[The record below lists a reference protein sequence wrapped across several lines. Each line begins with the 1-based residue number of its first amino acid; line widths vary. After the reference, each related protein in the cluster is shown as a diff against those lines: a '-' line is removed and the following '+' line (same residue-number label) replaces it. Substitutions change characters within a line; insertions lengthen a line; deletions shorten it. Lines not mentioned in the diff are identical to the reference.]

1 MRISGMVCLF
11 CAVALCILSA
21 APAVQ
26 AEGDKIYYGIEMGGV
41 LCGYSEIDTSSVAED
56 GAELLVLKQKSFLMI
71 SALGSEFNADL
82 RFTYRIDPATG
93 MFVYHDS
100 DITQGQTRLGSVI
113 HVRGDTAHFTASDE
127 SRTIAVALPP
137 DAVLENTIF
146 FTHLKRD
153 FVDRGLNEQKYQVYE
168 VRDAEIQETTYTK
181 VGAER
186 LEMAGKDYD
195 AVILEELNHKTGL
208 KLKWWIDSGTG
219 QLLKAIHPNDRM
231 SYLADASVVRKIE
244 IATLD
249 DAILSK
255 TNVSI
260 ADVQGITYMK
270 VRASIEPTGLW
281 ITPESLNVPGQ
292 SFTGKVEDN
301 LVEGVFE
308 IEHERYEGSGAP
320 PFPPDFSSDELPAEY
335 LEPAHFIESDDEVLI
350 DKAMEITEGSSDSWE
365 AACRLSEWVAENISY
380 SIPGGG
386 TARKTYDLRAGEC
399 GAHSMLLAA
408 FCRAVGIPARV
419 VWGCMYV
426 PNAGGSF
433 GQHGWSEI
441 YMGDA
446 GWITVDAT
454 AMETDYV
461 DSGHIRVGELR
472 SAATALNP
480 REMEVLDYRVGTGES
495 SEADLATLERFEPYV
510 GDYTNKSSGRKV
522 KIAVEDGSL
531 TVDIQDQMK
540 LAFNDPDEEGKW
552 YCKLA
557 GHVFC
562 TFEED
567 ESGEVSELKIHEMV
581 TMHRQSGA
589 DSTDAG
595 APEEIRP
602 YLGKYFLAAA
612 NAVFT
617 VIHHEGGLAIE
628 DPLNKETIRLQP
640 PDGEGRWVD
649 EYNKNAASFEFDDEG
664 NVTALVIDVAATFS
678 R

>member
-1 MRISGMVCLF
+1 MRISGITCLI
-11 CAVALCILSA
+11 CAVALFVLPA
-21 APAVQ
+21 APAARGEEVR
-26 AEGDKIYYGIEMGGV
+26 IYYGIEMGGV
-41 LCGYSEIDTSSVAED
+41 LCGYSEIDTSSVVED
-56 GAELLVLKQKSFLMI
+56 GVGLLLLKQRSFLML

-82 RFTYRIDPATG
+82 KFTYRIDPATG
-93 MFVYHDS
+93 MFIYHDS
-100 DITQGQTRLGSVI
+100 DITQGSARLGSVVHI
-113 HVRGDTAHFTASDE
+113 RGDTAYFTSSNE
-127 SRTIAVALPP
+127 NRPTAVALPP

-146 FTHLKRD
+146 FSHLKRD
-153 FVDRGLNEQKYQVYE
+153 FVDRGLNEQKYPVYE

-186 LEMAGKDYD
+186 LELAGKNYD

-208 KLKWWIDSGTG
+208 KLKWWIDLDTG
-219 QLLKAIHPNDRM
+219 QLLKAMHPNDRM
-231 SYLADASVVRKIE
+231 SYLSDASVVRKIE
-244 IATLD
+244 IAVLD
-249 DAILSK
+249 EAILSK
-255 TNVSI
+255 TNVAI

-292 SFTGKVEDN
+292 SFTGKVEEN

-308 IEHERYEGSGAP
+308 IEHKRYDGSGAP
-320 PFPPDFSSDELPAEY
+320 PFPPDFSPDESLAEY
-335 LEPAHFIESDDEVLI
+335 LEPANFIESNDEVLI
-350 DKAMEITEGSSDSWE
+350 EKARELTEGSSDSWE

-380 SIPGGG
+380 SIPGGV
-386 TARKTYDLRAGEC
+386 TARKTYDMRAGEC

-433 GQHGWSEI
+433 GQHGWSEM

-480 REMEVLDYRVGTGES
+480 GEMEILDYRVGTGES
-495 SEADLATLERFEPYV
+495 SGTDPAALERFEPYI
-510 GDYTNKSSGRKV
+510 GEYTNRDGGRKV
-522 KIAVEDGSL
+522 RLLVQDGSL
-531 TVDIQDQMK
+531 TADLPNQMK
-540 LAFNDPDEEGKW
+540 LAFNDPDDEGKW

-567 ESGEVSELKIHEMV
+567 ESGDVSELKIHEVV
-581 TMHRQSGA
+581 TMRRQSGP
-589 DSTDAG
+589 DSTEA
-595 APEEIRP
+595 ATPEELKP
-602 YLGKYFLAAA
+602 YLGKYLLAAV

-640 PDGEGRWVD
+640 PDEEGRWVD
-649 EYNKNAASFEFDDEG
+649 EYNKNTASFEFDDEG
-664 NVTALVIDVAATFS
+664 NVTALVIDVVAAFS